1 MTQPAILKTSHCL
14 QLEVTE
20 NRDHWLINVGIEQGA
35 WLIANLR
42 GIRQHVCYRV
52 CLPQVTPEKSCI
64 NITYRTQLPSSL
76 FRVGN
81 SAFIAGTCIDLSF
94 NATLPHCLGVRKKH
108 LSNNINSSVTRS
120 KMTDVATMVM
130 EERETPIS
138 RDWLPSLLRGRNM
151 WRALKLFTRYKWCHL
166 PRFSCTAWSA

>member
-1 MTQPAILKTSHCL
+1 VRNRPYNRHAGRGIAITQPAIVETSHCL

-20 NRDHWLINVGIEQGA
+20 NRDHLLINVGIEQVA
-35 WLIANLR
+35 LLIANLR
-42 GIRQHVCYRV
+42 GLRQHVYYIV
-52 CLPQVTPEKSCI
+52 CLHQVFTQIKSF
-64 NITYRTQLPSSL
+64 RTRLPSIV

-81 SAFIAGTCIDLSF
+81 CALIAGPCIDLSF
-94 NATLPHCLGVRKKH
+94 NATLPHWLGVSKKH

-138 RDWLPSLLRGRNM
+138 RDRLIAISLQ
-151 WRALKLFTRYKWCHL
+151 
-166 PRFSCTAWSA
+166 